1 MFELRNL
8 FSQENVETRAFEIM
22 VRVPGLFCFAF
33 DFMNQIITEVA
44 KETNRFHIKYLVF
57 DIVHIIY
64 IKYYLI

>member
-8 FSQENVETRAFEIM
+8 FSQELVETRAFEIM

-33 DFMNQIITEVA
+33 VFMNQIITEVA

-64 IKYYLI
+64 IKYYLT